1 MVPPK
6 CKGKVTYVAPAGE
19 YNIHEEVLELELD
32 GKKNKYCMSHKWPVR
47 QSRPIV

>member
-6 CKGKVTYVAPAGE
+6 CKGRVTYIAPSGQ

-32 GKKNKYCMSHKWPVR
+32 GVKKKYFMSHKWPVR
-47 QSRPIV
+47 QPRPMV